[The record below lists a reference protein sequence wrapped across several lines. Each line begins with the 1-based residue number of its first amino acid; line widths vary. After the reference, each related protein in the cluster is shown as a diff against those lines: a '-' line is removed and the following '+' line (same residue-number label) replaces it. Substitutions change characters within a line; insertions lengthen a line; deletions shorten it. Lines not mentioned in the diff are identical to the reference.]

1 MSPAAKGVAQPRQR
15 RGQRFTG
22 AALDFYCIRCLQSHR
37 HSFASYSLV
46 LFDACDGTGRQ
57 IYHTNVMMSI
67 GSGWAVVCR
76 DAIVQNDRA
85 RVLQALSEG
94 GRRVVELSLE
104 QVGAWCHATRHPSRV
119 TRHVLSLSL
128 SLADV
133 LLRMQHLGAAGR
145 WQACCRHVG
154 QGPCFTDGVNACICA
169 LR

>member
-1 MSPAAKGVAQPRQR
+1 M
-15 RGQRFTG
+15 
-22 AALDFYCIRCLQSHR
+22 
-37 HSFASYSLV
+37 

-104 QVGAWCHATRHPSRV
+104 QVGAWCHVTRHPSRV

-128 SLADV
+128 FLSQMSCFACNILELRAGGKRVVAMSAKAHASLTV
-133 LLRMQHLGAAGR
+133 
-145 WQACCRHVG
+145 
-154 QGPCFTDGVNACICA
+154 
-169 LR
+169 

>member
-1 MSPAAKGVAQPRQR
+1 M
-15 RGQRFTG
+15 
-22 AALDFYCIRCLQSHR
+22 
-37 HSFASYSLV
+37 

-104 QVGAWCHATRHPSRV
+104 QVGASCHATRH
-119 TRHVLSLSL
+119 TTCSLSHFL
-128 SLADV
+128 PQMSCFACNILELRAGGKRVVAMSATAHASLTV
-133 LLRMQHLGAAGR
+133 
-145 WQACCRHVG
+145 
-154 QGPCFTDGVNACICA
+154 
-169 LR
+169 